1 MPCENTVCM
10 IGGKGSDEKYN
21 IYCDQSW
28 FGSQMEVIAALLD
41 QKAISYEPRQ
51 FIDLAASPPGT
62 ARSTTGPLPL
72 DYSAPCYLATAPRGA
87 TRLAM
92 AAAIAGRYFCEHVSK

>member
-1 MPCENTVCM
+1 M

-41 QKAISYEPRQ
+41 QKAISYEPRP
-51 FIDLAASPPGT
+51 FIELAASPPGT
-62 ARSTTGPLPL
+62 AGRTTGPFPL
-72 DYSAPCYLATAPRGA
+72 DYPAPCYLTTAPRRA
-87 TRLAM
+87 ARLAM
-92 AAAIAGRYFCEHVSK
+92 AAAIAGRCLCEHVST